1 MEANEEWKLIKNYEN
16 YEVSSLGNIRN
27 IKTKRILKS
36 TNQGGYLIVGLCKN
50 GKGQT
55 IGIHRLVAI
64 AFIENP
70 ENKTQVNHK
79 DKNRSNN
86 NVSNLEW
93 NTALENNIHR
103 SENCIQT
110 TNQNIVLWRVDKDTG
125 ELLQKYNSI
134 ELAAKW
140 CVENNL
146 CKKIV
151 NAQSGLSFA
160 FRGLYKNS
168 YGYKW
173 KKEEQDSLKEEV
185 WKNVYIN
192 NEVYQN
198 YFVSNLGRFKNSKG
212 IIMNNYK
219 PHHSGYIY
227 LRVNIQKYALHRLIA
242 STFIENIDNKPFVN
256 HIDGNKLNNC
266 VENLE
271 WVTVKENNQHSH
283 NIGLVK
289 LFKRP
294 IIQYDLQMNKIKR
307 FNSIKEA
314 TDHLKIETI
323 KKVLYGKQKTAG
335 GFIFKYAEEL

>member
-1 MEANEEWKLIKNYEN
+1 MEDNKEWIQLKDYDN
-16 YEVSSLGNIRN
+16 YEVSSKGEVRN
-27 IKTKRILKS
+27 INTKRILKS
-36 TNQGGYLIVGLCKN
+36 LNHGGYLIVGLCKN
-50 GKGQT
+50 GKGKT
-55 IGIHRLVAI
+55 IDVHRLVAK

-79 DKNRSNN
+79 DKDRSNN
-86 NVSNLEW
+86 NVDNLEW

-103 SENCIQT
+103 SQNCIQT
-110 TNQNIVLWRVDKDTG
+110 TNQNIVLCRLDKDTG

-140 CVENNL
+140 CFENKL

-160 FRGLYKNS
+160 FRGLYKTS
-168 YGYKW
+168 CGYKW
-173 KKEEQDSLKEEV
+173 QKEEQDSLKEEI
-185 WKNVYIN
+185 WKNIVYN
-192 NEVYQN
+192 NVLYSD

-212 IIMNNYK
+212 IIMDNYK

-242 STFIENIDNKPFVN
+242 STFIENIYNKPFVN

-266 VENLE
+266 VKNLE
-271 WVTVKENNQHSH
+271 WVTIQENNQHNH
-283 NIGLVK
+283 NIGLIK

-294 IIQYDLQMNKIKR
+294 IIQYDLQMNELNR

-314 TDHLKIETI
+314 MDELKIKSI
-323 KKVLYGKQKTAG
+323 KQVLYKKQNTAG
-335 GFIFKYAEEL
+335 GFIFKYAEE